1 MPQTATL
8 CPIPKARSATRGPPQ
23 RLSSSM
29 RSLRFRT
36 QRPDLEHLERCRRQ
50 LNATA
55 SALQSCQALAEQHPI
70 ATEWCD
76 ILLLHHFLIP
86 LFCSDCVKYCCNT
99 LLIGAVASAK
109 SSHVHSR
116 CFGDQVELHGADTA
130 PVDIGGIG
138 VDCARR
144 NERIGGS

>member
-1 MPQTATL
+1 
-8 CPIPKARSATRGPPQ
+8 
-23 RLSSSM
+23 M

-86 LFCSDCVKYCCNT
+86 VFCSDTDTIQHGVLAAFGPNQYNIGTQTGKMVKSI
-99 LLIGAVASAK
+99 LLDQKRPGEIPVQFPNSNELKINLVTANSLNIKINDNLVK
-109 SSHVHSR
+109 MSSEVI
-116 CFGDQVELHGADTA
+116 E
-130 PVDIGGIG
+130 
-138 VDCARR
+138 
-144 NERIGGS
+144 